1 MNVGIH
7 QDEHRARRQALL
19 EAIGPDAALII
30 PAAREVRRNRDTHY
44 PFRQSSDFLWLTG
57 FPEPDA
63 VAVLAPE
70 HKDGDY
76 VLFVRPKDPERETWD
91 GRRFGPEGA
100 VEHFRAD
107 NAHPLAKID
116 EKLPKLLASRRRLY
130 YPFGQHDAFD
140 LRVMG
145 WLRTLRAQARKGI
158 TAPSE
163 LVDSGELLHEA
174 RLRKS
179 ESELTLMREA
189 ARISAAAHRALMR
202 HCRPGMNE
210 QQLEALFLHRCAEQ
224 GAREQAYPP
233 IVAVGE
239 NACILHYVENNA
251 ELKDGDLVLI
261 DAGCELH
268 GYASDITRTFPV
280 NGRFRPAQRE
290 LYDLVLEAQQA
301 AIAKARPGEPWNAM
315 HKAALQ
321 VLTEGLVRLGLLD
334 NKGKKIG
341 KLIKKEKYKPFFMHR
356 TGHWLGLDVHDV
368 GAYKREGQWRALE
381 PGMTLTIEPGLYIA
395 PTAEVP
401 EPYRGIGIRIEDDI
415 LITDAGAEVLSKD
428 VPKDPDAIE
437 ALMAEG
443 NTAKPGAQAADARR
457 IEHEQPL

>member
-1 MNVGIH
+1 MKISQNEHH
-7 QDEHRARRQALL
+7 QRRHALL
-19 EAIGPDAALII
+19 EAIGPDGALII
-30 PAAREVRRNRDTHY
+30 PAAHEVMRNRDTHY
-44 PFRQSSDFLWLTG
+44 PFRQHSDFLWLTG

-70 HKDGDY
+70 HKHGDY

-91 GRRFGPEGA
+91 GRRFGPKGA
-100 VEHFRAD
+100 VEQFRAD

-130 YPFGQHDAFD
+130 YPFGQDDAFD
-140 LRVMG
+140 PRVMG
-145 WLRTLRAQARKGI
+145 WLRKLRAQARKGI

-179 ESELTLMREA
+179 EAELTLMREA
-189 ARISAAAHRALMR
+189 ARISAAGHRALMR

-233 IVAVGE
+233 IVAGGE
-239 NACILHYVENNA
+239 HACVLHYVENNA

-261 DAGCELH
+261 DAGCEQQ

-280 NGRFRPAQRE
+280 NGRFSPAQRE
-290 LYDLVLEAQQA
+290 LYDLVLEAQRA
-301 AIAKARPGEPWNAM
+301 AIAKARPGEPWDAM

-334 NKGKKIG
+334 NKGKKVG
-341 KLIKKEKYKPFFMHR
+341 KLIKKEKFKPFYMHR

-368 GAYKREGQWRALE
+368 GAYKREGKWRLLE
-381 PGMTLTIEPGLYIA
+381 PGMTLTIEPGLYVA
-395 PTAEVP
+395 PDAEVP
-401 EPYRGIGIRIEDDI
+401 EAYRGIGIRIEDDI
-415 LITDAGAEVLSKD
+415 LITDAGAEILSRD
-428 VPKDPDAIE
+428 VPKDADDIE
-437 ALMAEG
+437 ALMAGE
-443 NTAKPGAQAADARR
+443 TSAKNGAQTARAR
-457 IEHEQPL
+457 STEHE